1 MATRRDSPQKSQK
14 GKKYIRK
21 KEYRRQN
28 SEDRI
33 NLSAFILTSEFCLL
47 YFFFL
52 NVR

>member
-33 NLSAFILTSEFCLL
+33 KPFRIHSDF
-47 YFFFL
+47 
-52 NVR
+52 